1 MAGIFGHANAIMSA
15 MYAPIDQFTAVLGW
29 VMNQRPDSPYSHYSI
44 FRVGFEDPQLLG
56 STFGAA
62 DAMHRLNDFGRTLA
76 ATVRITDIVT
86 RDVSVFWVLTPECN
100 ADMVGCRLC
109 EIVGKVQQFGL
120 DVGHC
125 SVGAWVF
132 PLPGATESTARAL
145 LTRLETVPPAYKFEP
160 AEDCAISWAV
170 RTGSRLDQFPGKIR
184 KNCYRAKQG
193 LIP

>member
-1 MAGIFGHANAIMSA
+1 MTGIFGRSKAIMSA
-15 MYAPIDQFTAVLGW
+15 MYAPIDQFAAVLGW
-29 VMNQRPDSPYSHYSI
+29 VMNQRPDSPYSRYSI

-62 DAMHRLNDFGRTLA
+62 DAMHRLNQFGGALA
-76 ATVRITDIVT
+76 ATVRKTDIVS

-109 EIVGKVQQFGL
+109 EIVGKVTQFGL

-125 SVGAWVF
+125 SVGAWLF
-132 PLPGATESTARAL
+132 PLEGTTELTARTL
-145 LTRLETVPPAYKFEP
+145 LARLQTVPPAYKFEP
-160 AEDCAISWAV
+160 AEDCAVSWAI
-170 RTGSRLDQFPGKIR
+170 RTGNHLDQFPGEIQ

-193 LIP
+193 LNP